1 MNASAPSPS
10 PNPSPADPEAARQ
23 KGAARAPRIPVKVIP
38 AGEPLREPDWIRV
51 RPATD
56 PMRFARLKAIVR
68 GHGVSLHWRS
78 ASD

>member
-38 AGEPLREPDWIRV
+38 AGEPLREPDWIACD
-51 RPATD
+51 RPPTRCAS
-56 PMRFARLKAIVR
+56 PASR
-68 GHGVSLHWRS
+68 RS
-78 ASD
+78 CAGTA